1 MTTED
6 LKNAII
12 DTEDEWM
19 EDALPKNLGKD
30 KKNNMRWLKPALIT
44 AACAVIAALGI
55 MFWPRR
61 SAQSIV
67 QPSNESSQQ
76 AADEDLQQP
85 SAGEMPS
92 TEGSITKPSE
102 GNVIHPSEA
111 NSNGQNIGN
120 ITPAVHAF
128 SLAEAEYPAMTNAEG
143 FYLKDPKDWYSL
155 SYDEMVAM
163 EKRQSDARAEDY
175 QIFSTF
181 RGSGESIKPFLQ
193 QAMALSLSGAGT
205 DNALSAPLN
214 LYMALAMLA
223 ETTAGETQQEI
234 LAAIGAESA
243 EALREQAKKVWRANY
258 YDNGYVKCVLGSSCW
273 LSDSLIYKQNC
284 VEALRD
290 NYFASVYRGTM
301 GSEEY
306 DEAFRSWINAQTG
319 NLLEESVSKL
329 NLDPLT
335 VIDLVST
342 FYFQDKWEA
351 KFDPAKNTRE
361 IFHGAAGD
369 TEAEFMHST
378 DWYGI
383 YYYAE
388 NFGAYGK
395 SLNDSGAVLYFIL
408 PDEGVDMEDLLKD
421 PQLQA
426 FLTSNKAAP
435 YVSIKVNLSL
445 PKFDIAQDQDLKNTV
460 QQMGIQKVFEI
471 KESDFSTLTDDTKAC
486 VSTVQQGAR
495 IIVDEEGVKA
505 AAYVNL
511 PVVGAPAPP
520 EDQIDFV
527 LDRPFLFVLRS
538 RDDLPLLA
546 GIVNQ
551 PLE

>member
-12 DTEDEWM
+12 DTEDEWIG
-19 EDALPKNLGKD
+19 EALPKGLGKY
-30 KKNNMRWLKPALIT
+30 KKKTARFLKPALIT
-44 AACAVIAALGI
+44 AACAVLAVLGI
-55 MFWPRR
+55 LLWPR
-61 SAQSIV
+61 
-67 QPSNESSQQ
+67 NN
-76 AADEDLQQP
+76 
-85 SAGEMPS
+85 
-92 TEGSITKPSE
+92 GSL
-102 GNVIHPSEA
+102 
-111 NSNGQNIGN
+111 
-120 ITPAVHAF
+120 TPVAHAF
-128 SLAEAEYPAMTNAEG
+128 VLAEAEYPAMANGAD
-143 FYLKDPKDWYSL
+143 FYLKDAQDWYKL
-155 SYDEMVAM
+155 TM
-163 EKRQSDARAEDY
+163 EQMLELEKKQMEAAQEDRK
-175 QIFSTF
+175 IFSSV

-234 LAAIGAESA
+234 LAAIGVESA
-243 EALREQAKKVWRANY
+243 QALREQAKKVWRANY
-258 YDNGYVKCVLGSSCW
+258 YDNGYVKCILGSSCW
-273 LSDSLIYKQNC
+273 FSDSLNYKQNC
-284 VEALRD
+284 VDALRD
-290 NYFASVYRGTM
+290 NYFASTYRGTM
-301 GSEEY
+301 GNKEY
-306 DEAFRSWINAQTG
+306 DEAFRTWINAQTG
-319 NLLEESVSKL
+319 NLMEESVSKL
-329 NLDPLT
+329 SLDPLT

-351 KFDPAKNTRE
+351 KFDPANNTRE

-383 YYYAE
+383 YYYADR
-388 NFGAYGK
+388 FGAYGK

-408 PDEGVDMEDLLKD
+408 PDEGVSMDELLQD

-426 FLTSNKAAP
+426 FLTSNEAVPK
-435 YVSIKVNLSL
+435 VSIKVNLSL
-445 PKFDIAQDQDLKNTV
+445 PKFDISQDQDLKTVV
-460 QQMGIQKVFEI
+460 QQMGIQKVFDF
-471 KESDFSTLTDDTKAC
+471 KTSDFSALTDNTEAC
-486 VSTVQQGAR
+486 VSAVQQGAR

-505 AAYVNL
+505 AAYVNQ
-511 PVVGAPAPP
+511 PVSGAPAPP
-520 EDQIDFV
+520 DDQIDFI